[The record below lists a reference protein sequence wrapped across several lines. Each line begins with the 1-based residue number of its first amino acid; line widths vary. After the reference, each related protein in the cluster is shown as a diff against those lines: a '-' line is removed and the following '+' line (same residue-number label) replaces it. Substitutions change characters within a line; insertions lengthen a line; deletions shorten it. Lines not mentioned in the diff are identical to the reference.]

1 MNVAHNHCQI
11 APINPWVKQKSR
23 VHLLKFLKYLVMS
36 CNIIATLK
44 YKLNAVQF
52 YTKDLLKKL
61 MFKLWKDEI
70 REGIT
75 INNSNSIF
83 QPDFKN
89 KKISKEV

>member
-11 APINPWVKQKSR
+11 APINLWVKQKSR

-61 MFKLWKDEI
+61 MFK
-70 REGIT
+70 
-75 INNSNSIF
+75 
-83 QPDFKN
+83 N
-89 KKISKEV
+89 KKISKEVWNKKLIRKTAHIQQKTTTN

>member
-1 MNVAHNHCQI
+1 MMNVAHNHYQI
-11 APINPWVKQKSR
+11 ALINPWVKQKSR

-52 YTKDLLKKL
+52 YRKDLLKKL
-61 MFKLWKDEI
+61 MFK
-70 REGIT
+70 
-75 INNSNSIF
+75 
-83 QPDFKN
+83 N